1 MESRAKVLG
10 HPVHQASVVLPAGL
24 FLGSALFDAYAM
36 VADRDEGWATNA
48 HRMMGAGI
56 VTGMVAAPFGVID
69 WMAIPS
75 GTRAKRVGA
84 VHAIVNIAALAAFTA
99 SWLSRRDD
107 PEEPSGGAR
116 ALSFGAAAA
125 LSVGAWLGGEL
136 VNRLGVGV
144 SERANLDAPSSL
156 KEGEHEA
163 EDDDDSERDELRRAR
178 QFVTPS

>member
-1 MESRAKVLG
+1 MESRAKILG

-36 VADRDEGWATNA
+36 VAGEDEGWATNA

-56 VTGMVAAPFGVID
+56 VTGLAAAPFGVID
-69 WMAIPS
+69 WMAIPA

-84 VHAIVNIAALAAFTA
+84 VHAIVNVVALAAFTA

-107 PEEPSGGAR
+107 PESPPRRAR
-116 ALSFGAAAA
+116 ALSFGATAA

-136 VNRLGVGV
+136 VSRLGVGV
-144 SERANLDAPSSL
+144 SERVDLDAPSSL
-156 KEGEHEA
+156 NEGA
-163 EDDDDSERDELRRAR
+163 NATGDDGISERDEMRTAR
-178 QFVTPS
+178 QFMNR